1 MSYHGDD
8 CNECDHSKVIG
19 HVIEITPEMERRVL
33 TERRKDTRDK
43 IADMERRLAE
53 IAELVI
59 MSKTNEWTD
68 EEQQIYR
75 LAKGYRK
82 AGG

>member
-1 MSYHGDD
+1 
-8 CNECDHSKVIG
+8 
-19 HVIEITPEMERRVL
+19 MERRVL